1 MLKYMQE
8 LREIQEDLQ
17 EANKPFMVEIFDA

>member
-1 MLKYMQE
+1 MQE